1 MSVDLAI
8 WAAAAGATGSA
19 ISAVAALWRTV
30 GAKSAVSRQ
39 IETAFNRP
47 HDASYMP
54 PAFDVFLSY
63 STADSKDFARELAQ
77 ALKSRGISVWFDQ
90 EQIRVGD
97 STIAKIGEGVNASRY
112 ALVIL
117 SPRFL
122 DSAWPALEL
131 KALLRREAE
140 DQRRMLPVWHGVS
153 HDDVMRHSPSLATK
167 LALRSENETVEEIAV
182 DVARIVG
189 STRQG

>member
-8 WAAAAGATGSA
+8 WAAAAGATGSVV
-19 ISAVAALWRTV
+19 SAVAALWKTV
-30 GAKSAVSRQ
+30 GEKSAVSKQ
-39 IETAFNRP
+39 IETAFSQP
-47 HDASYMP
+47 HDASGMP

-63 STADSKDFARELAQ
+63 ATADSKDFASELAR
-77 ALKSRGISVWFDQ
+77 ALKSYGVSVWFDQ
-90 EQIRVGD
+90 DQIRVGD
-97 STIAKIGEGVNASRY
+97 NTIAKIGEGLNTSKY

-131 KALLRREAE
+131 KALLRRETE
-140 DQRRMLPVWHGVS
+140 DQRKILPVWHGVS

-167 LALRSENETVEEIAV
+167 LALRSDSETIEEIAF
-182 DVARIVG
+182 DVARITG
-189 STRQG
+189 SALQS